1 MPDGD
6 PEALELM
13 AARLEV
19 AAAGVADLGNS
30 TRQVTGS
37 IRPAR
42 TGLGTPPT
50 RLRLSLRT

>member
-37 IRPAR
+37 IRSGADWYWGCR
-42 TGLGTPPT
+42 QRVYGFH
-50 RLRLSLRT
+50 